1 MALVLG
7 LGCRRGCSVEEL
19 TALALAVLQEAGCDP
34 SALTAL
40 ATVDRRVEENALQHL
55 AQRWQ
60 LPLQGF
66 SAERLAQQK
75 GIAAPSAVA
84 LQHTGSPS
92 VAEAAAL
99 AAAGEGARLRVGKR
113 KSAAATAALAY
124 A

>member
-1 MALVLG
+1 MKWILG
-7 LGCRRGCSVEEL
+7 VGCRQGCTVDEL
-19 TALALAVLQEAGCDP
+19 AELALAVLREADCAVA
-34 SALTAL
+34 ALTGL
-40 ATVDRRVEENALQHL
+40 ATVDTRLEAPAVQAL

-60 LPLQGF
+60 LPLLGF
-66 SAERLAQQK
+66 PADQLARQT
-75 GIAAPSAVA
+75 GVSAPSSAV

-99 AAAGEGARLRVGKR
+99 LAAGSGAQLRVSKR

>member
-40 ATVDRRVEENALQHL
+40 ATVDRRLQESALQHL

-66 SAERLAQQK
+66 SAERLAQQE
-75 GIAAPSAVA
+75 GVASPNALVSATMSA
-84 LQHTGSPS
+84 L
-92 VAEAAAL
+92 
-99 AAAGEGARLRVGKR
+99 R
-113 KSAAATAALAY
+113 
-124 A
+124 

>member
-7 LGCRRGCSVEEL
+7 LGCRQGCSVEEL
-19 TALALAVLQEAGCDP
+19 AELAQAVLQEAGCDR

-40 ATVDRRVEENALQHL
+40 ATVDRRLQESALQRL
-55 AQRWQ
+55 AQRWH
-60 LPLQGF
+60 LPLHGF
-66 SAERLAQQK
+66 SADRLAQQE
-75 GIAAPSAVA
+75 GVASPSPIA

-99 AAAGEGARLRVGKR
+99 AAAGAGARLLVSKR
-113 KSAAATAALAY
+113 KSAAATAALPY